1 MSERLTSSGAG
12 YKAIPPEAY
21 GTPLP
26 KKTPIN
32 FEKRQAA
39 LKESNR
45 VAMKRLITATSV
57 SFLFVILQ
65 IIGGI
70 LANSI
75 AIFTDSAHLASD
87 MFGFAISILSLKY
100 SQKPA
105 DHDMSYGWHRSE
117 IVGTMVSIITI
128 WGLTIWLLFEAT
140 QRIITPQPVVTGIM
154 LIVAVMGLFF
164 NIIQMKVLD
173 VENGAGTVGHVG
185 TPLATPKQARAT
197 EDDRE

>member
-1 MSERLTSSGAG
+1 MSERITTSGGAG

-32 FEKRQAA
+32 FEKRKAA
-39 LKESNR
+39 LSESNR
-45 VAMKRLITATSV
+45 IAMKRLITATSV

-65 IIGGI
+65 IIGGV

-105 DHDMSYGWHRSE
+105 SHDMSYGWHRSE
-117 IVGTMVSIITI
+117 IVGTMVSIILI
-128 WGLTIWLLFEAT
+128 WGLTVWLLYEAT
-140 QRIITPQPVVTGIM
+140 LRVLNPQPVVTGIM

-173 VENGAGTVGHVG
+173 VEHGAGTVGSV
-185 TPLATPKQARAT
+185 ATPQPVRAST
-197 EDDRE
+197 T

>member
-1 MSERLTSSGAG
+1 MSEKIASSTGA

-26 KKTPIN
+26 QKTPIN
-32 FEKRQAA
+32 FQRRRAA
-39 LKESNR
+39 LEESNR

-57 SFLFVILQ
+57 SFIFVILQ

-87 MFGFAISILSLKY
+87 MFGFAMSIMSLKC

-105 DHDMSYGWHRSE
+105 DHEMSYGWHRAE

-140 QRIITPQPVVTGIM
+140 KRIIEPQPILSGIM
-154 LIVAVMGLFF
+154 LIVAIMGLFF
-164 NIIQMKVLD
+164 NII
-173 VENGAGTVGHVG
+173 
-185 TPLATPKQARAT
+185 
-197 EDDRE
+197 